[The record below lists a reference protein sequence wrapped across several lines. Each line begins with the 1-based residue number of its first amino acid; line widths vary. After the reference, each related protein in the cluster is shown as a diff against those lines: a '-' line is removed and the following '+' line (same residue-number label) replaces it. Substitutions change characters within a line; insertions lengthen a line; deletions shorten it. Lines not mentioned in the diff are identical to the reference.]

1 ELMAQVSDAGDYS
14 VRAGSSAVRELRKLG
29 DGFNAML
36 EQIHERDKALAS
48 HRDHLE
54 QEVAARTAQLQ
65 LAKEAAEAANRA
77 KSEFLATMSHEIR
90 TPLNGVL
97 GMNEML
103 IGSELQPRQREWAQG
118 VQTAGRHL
126 LGVINDIL
134 DFSRIES
141 GRLELEA
148 LDFDLGE
155 AIEDAVSMFAL
166 PAQAKGIELALRI
179 VPHDAPL
186 ELRGDPLRM
195 RQVISNLVGNA
206 LKFTEVGEVVVTVE
220 LTAQTAADAALRIS
234 VKDTGV
240 GIAPASQARIF
251 DHFSQ
256 ADGSTTRQY
265 GGAGLG
271 LAICRRLLD
280 LMGGRIAVRSE
291 PGAGAEFI
299 VELRLALARAPGRPA
314 AASAG
319 LAGQRVLVVDAN
331 ATRREI
337 LGEQL
342 MGRGMRVQG
351 VDGASQALDALKRG
365 AAAGDRYR
373 LALIDMDLP
382 GMSALEL
389 AHAIRGR
396 TEIATTPL
404 IGLGAAR
411 SGVDEE
417 ARAQAGFR
425 CWIAKPLR
433 RAELAEALAGFATP
447 EARAAGPRRSAPSGP
462 EIRLRGRVLLVED
475 NLINQAVALAML
487 DSFGLECTVAHNGA
501 EAVERVREAGF

>member
-1 ELMAQVSDAGDYS
+1 MKLPPSPTRPEAARGAPASEISLNTLLRRISQLSLGVAVGVVALVVMLASFGLGLLAMIDTHQVQARVVAQNLTAALAFGDVKAAADTLGSLQNAPEVLQATLYDRNGRPFSRYVRAGAPAPAAPADLGRALVLRPGSLTVRQAIPGETPAGGTLELGVSLRPLYRWTLLHVAITALASALALVVSRVLVRRLNASLERPLQGLGELMAQVSDAGDYS

-280 LMGGRIAVRSE
+280 L
-291 PGAGAEFI
+291 
-299 VELRLALARAPGRPA
+299 
-314 AASAG
+314 
-319 LAGQRVLVVDAN
+319 
-331 ATRREI
+331 
-337 LGEQL
+337 
-342 MGRGMRVQG
+342 
-351 VDGASQALDALKRG
+351 
-365 AAAGDRYR
+365 
-373 LALIDMDLP
+373 
-382 GMSALEL
+382 
-389 AHAIRGR
+389 
-396 TEIATTPL
+396 
-404 IGLGAAR
+404 
-411 SGVDEE
+411 
-417 ARAQAGFR
+417 
-425 CWIAKPLR
+425 
-433 RAELAEALAGFATP
+433 
-447 EARAAGPRRSAPSGP
+447 
-462 EIRLRGRVLLVED
+462 
-475 NLINQAVALAML
+475 
-487 DSFGLECTVAHNGA
+487 
-501 EAVERVREAGF
+501 